1 MKLNCYWD
9 GIFFQTFF
17 LEYFNHLYI
26 EFLEKLRTVNFFLD
40 LEELF
45 VH

>member
-1 MKLNCYWD
+1 M
-9 GIFFQTFF
+9 FFQTFS
-17 LEYFNHLYI
+17 LELFDHLYI
-26 EFLEKLRTVNFFLD
+26 EFLEKLRTVSFFLD